1 MEIKVEDL
9 IIALQKCEKDAIV
22 RVIGTSGSQI
32 YSIVSISENR
42 WHYSENNSKNSTVDI
57 RVG

>member
-9 IIALQKCEKDAIV
+9 IITLQKCEKDAVV
-22 RVIGTSGSQI
+22 RVIGASGSQI
-32 YSIVSISENR
+32 YSIVSVSENR
-42 WHYSENNSKNSTVDI
+42 WHYAENTPKSSTVDI